1 MGTQQ
6 ILLIVLSVIVVG
18 VAITVGFGMFA
29 SESENAN
36 RLACQQDAKLFYTKV
51 LEYYKMPSAEGGGY
65 GDSANWTVANI
76 IGYINRGTVSGSKIT
91 TENGVFTF
99 TLSGKTVNIEVD
111 PKEANVAT
119 FNYTMNLS
127 TDKVPSLVTSSD

>member
-36 RLACQQDAKLFYTKV
+36 KLACQQDAKLFFAKT
-51 LEYYKMPSAEGGGY
+51 LEFYKMPSAEGGGY
-65 GDSANWTVANI
+65 GDSANWAVANI
-76 IGYINRGTVSGSKIT
+76 IAYVNRGTVDGSKIT
-91 TENGVFTF
+91 TENGSFTF
-99 TLSGKTVNIEVD
+99 ALDSKTLTITVD
-111 PKEANVAT
+111 PKEANVAD
-119 FNYTMNLS
+119 FAYKMDYS
-127 TDKVPSLVTSSD
+127 TDKVPSIKTGN